1 MALRS
6 HEQEAP
12 VTRPAILSASK
23 SAPIGR
29 LPRLLQ
35 NDKSLYSDPKM
46 PLADLTKSSTS
57 LAELAHLVRLER
69 TQEERRSQERVKLH
83 RWLVDAALSSRL
95 LHCGESAYRTLV
107 DHFRSN
113 DLHNVRNFA
122 VLYHAIHDVRKSCEA
137 LHRYSLLESVIDPPS
152 YVTKTDSPTSFS
164 TFMNEIPQK
173 IRNELLAFIS
183 EIRTNPNFLA
193 TRIAS
198 LSNEELAVLTS
209 FRSIA
214 GSKDS
219 VLASGKGGGNAK
231 RFASLSA
238 SPTAVERLLSFQRH
252 DPLSALIYTIFANS
266 SGPDSSEDLRRTD
279 AWATT
284 CARLI
289 TEDKVGG
296 EALVRGVLDT
306 FAGMREWPAKA
317 NLELFLMS
325 VLQEGHFIL
334 EGVEGHSPIPIELA
348 SKDPDKVSEVD
359 KFFERSIRKLL
370 EIIDDEPNAGG
381 MPEGIMEIAS
391 AILKRMGQ
399 SKRLRHRAETYI
411 LHRWFFQS
419 YLTNALIWPEVS
431 ESRRVERSAC

>member
-1 MALRS
+1 
-6 HEQEAP
+6 
-12 VTRPAILSASK
+12 
-23 SAPIGR
+23 
-29 LPRLLQ
+29 
-35 NDKSLYSDPKM
+35 
-46 PLADLTKSSTS
+46 
-57 LAELAHLVRLER
+57 
-69 TQEERRSQERVKLH
+69 
-83 RWLVDAALSSRL
+83 
-95 LHCGESAYRTLV
+95 
-107 DHFRSN
+107 
-113 DLHNVRNFA
+113 
-122 VLYHAIHDVRKSCEA
+122 
-137 LHRYSLLESVIDPPS
+137 
-152 YVTKTDSPTSFS
+152 
-164 TFMNEIPQK
+164 
-173 IRNELLAFIS
+173 
-183 EIRTNPNFLA
+183 
-193 TRIAS
+193 

-219 VLASGKGGGNAK
+219 VLASGKGSGNAK
-231 RFASLSA
+231 KFASLSA

-359 KFFERSIRKLL
+359 KFFERSIRRLL
-370 EIIDDEPNAGG
+370 GIIDDEPNAGG

-391 AILKRMGQ
+391 AILKKMGQ

-431 ESRRVERSAC
+431 ESRRVERLDC